1 MSVLVNTFLMPV
13 NSAVGGQ
20 MCSVPQWLLW
30 LWADIWVLFGSP
42 SRDGSPSLI
51 SSWYST
57 HASDPFLS
65 DWNISRWKALSFN
78 FLFYP
83 GVELIN
89 NVVLVSVQFGLSVVS
104 NSLRPHGLQHARPP
118 CPSPTPGVHSNS
130 CPSSQWCHPAIL
142 SPVIPFSSHLQSSQ
156 HQGLFKSVSSPPQG
170 AKVLEFQLQHQSFQW
185 IFTTNFL

>member
-51 SSWYST
+51 LSWYST

-104 NSLRPHGLQHARPP
+104 NSLRPHGLQHARLP
-118 CPSPTPGVHSNS
+118 CPSPTNSQTLLKLMSIESVMPSNHLIL
-130 CPSSQWCHPAIL
+130 CRPLLLPPSIFPSIR
-142 SPVIPFSSHLQSSQ
+142 VFSKEL
-156 HQGLFKSVSSPPQG
+156 
-170 AKVLEFQLQHQSFQW
+170 VLH
-185 IFTTNFL
+185 IR